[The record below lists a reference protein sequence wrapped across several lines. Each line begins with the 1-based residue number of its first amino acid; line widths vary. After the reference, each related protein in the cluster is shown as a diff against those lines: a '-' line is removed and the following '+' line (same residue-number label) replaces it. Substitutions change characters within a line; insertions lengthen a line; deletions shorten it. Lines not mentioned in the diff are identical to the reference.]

1 MKKCQIVLLGFA
13 SFSVF
18 AAQPSGNN
26 FMQSQA
32 MAEVNRVAGQLDVV
46 NNNLDDLSQRVHKLE
61 SKGNDSS
68 LRQEIDALKAA
79 IQELRKEMANQRAEI
94 VKDLSGRIASAQAAQ
109 AKEEKAKAKAAAQA
123 AASKPSYDGPVMEYE
138 VVSGDNLFFIAKAF
152 NTSVNKLKEMNNLKN
167 NNLRVGQKLLVP
179 KQ

>member
-1 MKKCQIVLLGFA
+1 MKKCLITLIGVAALE
-13 SFSVF
+13 VF

-46 NNNLDDLSQRVHKLE
+46 NSNLDDLSQRVHKLE
-61 SKGNDSS
+61 SKGADNS

-123 AASKPSYDGPVMEYE
+123 ASKNSYDGPVMEYE

>member
-1 MKKCQIVLLGFA
+1 MKKCLIVLAGIAALE
-13 SFSVF
+13 VF
-18 AAQPSGNN
+18 AAQPTGNN

-109 AKEEKAKAKAAAQA
+109 AKEEKAKAKAAAQS
-123 AASKPSYDGPVMEYE
+123 ASKNTYDGPVMEYE
-138 VVSGDNLFFIAKAF
+138 VVAGDNLFFIAKAF

>member
-1 MKKCQIVLLGFA
+1 MKKCLIVLAGVAALE
-13 SFSVF
+13 VF
-18 AAQPSGNN
+18 AAQPNGNN

-109 AKEEKAKAKAAAQA
+109 AKEEKAKAKAAAQS
-123 AASKPSYDGPVMEYE
+123 ASKNTYDGPVMEYE
-138 VVSGDNLFFIAKAF
+138 VVAGDNLFFIAKAF

>member
-1 MKKCQIVLLGFA
+1 MKKCLVILIGLAVIDI
-13 SFSVF
+13 F
-18 AAQPSGNN
+18 AAQPSSGN

-46 NNNLDDLSQRVHKLE
+46 NSNLDDLSVRVQKLE
-61 SKGNDSS
+61 AKGNDASV
-68 LRQEIDALKAA
+68 RAEIDALKAS
-79 IQELRKEMANQRAEI
+79 IQELRREMAAQREAI
-94 VKDLSGRIASAQAAQ
+94 VKDLVARFSSIQSAQ
-109 AKEEKAKAKAAAQA
+109 AKEEKKTKAASSAP
-123 AASKPSYDGPVMEYE
+123 KSYDGPLMEYE

-152 NTSVNKLKEMNNLKN
+152 NTTVQKLKDINNLKN

>member
-1 MKKCQIVLLGFA
+1 MKKCLIVLLGVA

-123 AASKPSYDGPVMEYE
+123 ASKNTYDGPVMEYE

>member
-1 MKKCQIVLLGFA
+1 MKKLLIVVVG
-13 SFSVF
+13 V
-18 AAQPSGNN
+18 AALETLAAPPSGNN

-46 NNNLDDLSQRVHKLE
+46 NSNLDDLSQRVHRLE
-61 SKGNDSS
+61 AKGNDNSV
-68 LRQEIDALKAA
+68 RHEIDALKAS
-79 IQELRKEMANQRAEI
+79 IQELRREMQNQRAEI
-94 VKDLSGRIASAQAAQ
+94 VKDLMGRISSAQTAQ
-109 AKEEKAKAKAAAQA
+109 AKEEKKARAAAQA
-123 AASKPSYDGPVMEYE
+123 ASSKPSYDGPVMEYE

>member
-1 MKKCQIVLLGFA
+1 MKKCLIVLVGIVALE
-13 SFSVF
+13 VI
-18 AAQPSGNN
+18 AAQPNGNN

-109 AKEEKAKAKAAAQA
+109 AKEEKAKAKAAAQS
-123 AASKPSYDGPVMEYE
+123 ASKNTYDGPVMEYE
-138 VVSGDNLFFIAKAF
+138 VVAGDNLFFIAKAF

>member
-1 MKKCQIVLLGFA
+1 MKKCLIALVGVAAFN
-13 SFSVF
+13 VF

-46 NNNLDDLSQRVHKLE
+46 NSNLDDLSQRVHKLE

-68 LRQEIDALKAA
+68 LRQEIEALKAS
-79 IQELRKEMANQRAEI
+79 IQELRREMANQRAEI

-109 AKEEKAKAKAAAQA
+109 AKEEKAKAKAAA
-123 AASKPSYDGPVMEYE
+123 ASNKNSYDGPVMEYE

-152 NTSVNKLKEMNNLKN
+152 NTTVNKLKEINNLKN